1 MCWEIIKLVSGELSG
16 SGKWICK
23 KYIPNNT
30 KRYYFKDDGVPLPLE
45 NLDGFNPI
53 GKEIIIFIKN
63 NMYRVCL
70 QKSFIIPNLIY
81 AYIYIVQVNESKYW
95 NIAFKANF
103 KILKLDSMGL
113 RIDTK

>member
-1 MCWEIIKLVSGELSG
+1 MCWEIIKLVSVELSG

-30 KRYYFKDDGVPLPLE
+30 IRYYFRDDGVPHPLK

-53 GKEIIIFIKN
+53 GKEIIIFTKN

-70 QKSFIIPNLIY
+70 QKPFIIPNLIL
-81 AYIYIVQVNESKYW
+81 AYIYIVQVNECMPRWDLERTTNQYSFFLLY
-95 NIAFKANF
+95 
-103 KILKLDSMGL
+103 L
-113 RIDTK
+113 TVQE